1 MVQAARAEP
10 DWLGFIA
17 EEEALAG
24 RFGLAQSER
33 VADRGQEKLLL
44 IATVEE
50 LLRHEIAL
58 KEITDWGVDLVF
70 PSQFTRERPDVPD
83 IPGKEV
89 TFAFEG
95 PLHNIYATL
104 AVRLSHS
111 TLFRRQAMWQDAAS
125 YAATVGGVCGIHLR
139 ELEEGRGELVLFYDE
154 QASRPVRTQFETYVA
169 DHLRLRALPGTLSR
183 RATRSCPNCGYVL
196 PEELV
201 RRRLERGVPTTRC
214 PVCEETDIALLEEPV
229 ASADMAV
236 AEMNRNADQRR
247 DQNADALRLKG
258 KMETGDYDVFLCHN
272 SKDKKQVMAI
282 GERLKERGILPLA

>member
-1 MVQAARAEP
+1 MESRGLIRRLHFGDLVLLQPELLDAYASGMVQAARAEP
-10 DWLGFIA
+10 DGLGFIA

-24 RFGLAQSER
+24 QFRLAESER
-33 VADRGQEKLLL
+33 VADTGQEKLLL

-58 KEITDWGVDLVF
+58 KETTDQGVDLVF
-70 PSQFTRERPDVPD
+70 PSQFTRELPDAPD

-111 TLFRRQAMWQDAAS
+111 TLFKRQAMWQNAAS
-125 YAATVGGVCGIHLR
+125 YTATVGGTCGIHLR

-154 QASRPVRTQFETYVA
+154 QASRVVRTQFETYVA
-169 DHLRLRALPGTLSR
+169 DHLRLRALPGTLTR
-183 RATRSCPNCGYVL
+183 RAIRACPNCGYVL

-201 RRRLERGVPTTRC
+201 RRRLERDAATARC
-214 PVCEETDIALLEEPV
+214 PVCEETDISLLEKPV
-229 ASADMAV
+229 AS
-236 AEMNRNADQRR
+236 
-247 DQNADALRLKG
+247 G
-258 KMETGDYDVFLCHN
+258 
-272 SKDKKQVMAI
+272 
-282 GERLKERGILPLA
+282 

>member
-1 MVQAARAEP
+1 
-10 DWLGFIA
+10 
-17 EEEALAG
+17 
-24 RFGLAQSER
+24 
-33 VADRGQEKLLL
+33 
-44 IATVEE
+44 
-50 LLRHEIAL
+50 
-58 KEITDWGVDLVF
+58 
-70 PSQFTRERPDVPD
+70 
-83 IPGKEV
+83 
-89 TFAFEG
+89 
-95 PLHNIYATL
+95 
-104 AVRLSHS
+104 
-111 TLFRRQAMWQDAAS
+111 MWQDAAS

-201 RRRLERGVPTTRC
+201 RRRLERGAPTTRC